1 MAPIL
6 YVSFKKSLRDREKK
20 NKGNCGF
27 FSSFGKIESDRDRR
41 SAMGRQSKTRAV
53 VFLQK
58 DGLVQNLFP
67 LDGFLL
73 KAIEKNS
80 GARRSSSP
88 LSKFVLA
95 LQRIL
100 GFGR

>member
-1 MAPIL
+1 MIRKKGEGKR
-6 YVSFKKSLRDREKK
+6 YVFNLLFWKV
-20 NKGNCGF
+20 
-27 FSSFGKIESDRDRR
+27 ESDRDRR

-67 LDGFLL
+67 LDGLL
-73 KAIEKNS
+73 LEAIEKNS

-88 LSKFVLA
+88 FSKFVLTI
-95 LQRIL
+95 QRIL
-100 GFGR
+100 GFGG

>member
-20 NKGNCGF
+20 KRGIVF
-27 FSSFGKIESDRDRR
+27 FLLFGKIESDRDRR

-67 LDGFLL
+67 LDGLLL
-73 KAIEKNS
+73 KAIEKSS

-88 LSKFVLA
+88 FSKFVLA
-95 LQRIL
+95 LRRIL
-100 GFGR
+100 VFRG